1 MRLSELSARWK
12 KDPRGTALQL
22 SGTPL
27 LLLERLG
34 THADESWER
43 TGAIV
48 VGKPPEANDPVV
60 FFVEKTPRTGNAF
73 ALGVTI
79 GRVESNDIII
89 DDASISRFHAWLQQ
103 DAKSG
108 GWVLC
113 DAQSKNGT
121 QLDGE
126 SLDSGSKVSLR
137 DGAVITLGQA
147 SLRFLLPQTLL
158 ELLKAG

>member
-1 MRLSELSARWK
+1 M
-12 KDPRGTALQL
+12 QL
-22 SGTPL
+22 VMPV

-34 THADESWER
+34 AQAQESWER

-48 VGKPPEANDPVV
+48 VGKPPEANDPPV
-60 FFVEKTPRTGNAF
+60 FFVEKVERTGNAF

-89 DDASISRFHAWLQQ
+89 DDSSISRFHAWLQQ
-103 DAKSG
+103 DSKSG
-108 GWVLC
+108 GWLLC

-126 SLDSGSKVSLR
+126 SLESGSKVPLR

-147 SLRFLLPQTLL
+147 ALRFLLPATLI
-158 ELLKAG
+158 ELLRH